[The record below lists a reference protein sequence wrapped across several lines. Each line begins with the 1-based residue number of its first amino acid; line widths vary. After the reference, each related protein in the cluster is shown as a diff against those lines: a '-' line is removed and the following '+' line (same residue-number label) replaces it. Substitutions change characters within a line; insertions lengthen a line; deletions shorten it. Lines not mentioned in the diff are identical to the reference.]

1 MNTPGALVSIDSIRE
16 AAQQIKGIAVRTP
29 LLESPWPELWLKP
42 ETLQPMGAFKIRGA
56 VTAIARLTPE
66 QQSRGI
72 LAHSSG
78 NHAQAVAYAAR
89 RLGIEAHIVIPDN
102 APARKIEATRGY
114 GATVELVPLTERFSR
129 PAELQAQTGKA
140 MIPPFDHPDIIA
152 GQGTVGLEIAE
163 DAPDVDVVLVPVSGG
178 GLISGIST
186 AVAALLPNAKVIG
199 VEPELAGDAAESFR
213 TGVRQAWSPHD
224 TARTMADGLRTFS
237 VGELPWAHIQA
248 YVHDIITVTEDE
260 IAEAT
265 RQLMIDARLLAE
277 PSGAVS
283 AAAFFFHREQLPPG
297 KTVAVVSGG
306 NIDPAVLRA
315 LLAS

>member
-1 MNTPGALVSIDSIRE
+1 MTDLVDLDSIRD
-16 AAQQIKGIAVRTP
+16 AARRIDGIAVRTP
-29 LLESPWPELWLKP
+29 LLESPWPDLWLKP

-56 VTAIARLTPE
+56 VTAISRLTPAE
-66 QQSRGI
+66 RARGI

-89 RLGIEAHIVIPDN
+89 RLGIDAHIVIPDN
-102 APARKIEATRGY
+102 APARKIDATRGY

-129 PAELQAQTGKA
+129 PEQLQRETGKA
-140 MIPPFDHPDIIA
+140 MIPPFDSLDVIS

-163 DAPDVDVVLVPVSGG
+163 DAPDVAVVLVPVSGG
-178 GLISGIST
+178 GLISGT
-186 AVAALLPNAKVIG
+186 AAAVAALLPNAVVIG

-213 TGVRQAWSPHD
+213 TGVRQEWSPHD

-237 VGELPWAHIQA
+237 VGHLAWPHIQA

-260 IAEAT
+260 IAEST
-265 RQLMIDARLLAE
+265 RRLLLDGRLLAE

-283 AAAFFFHREQLPPG
+283 AAGFFFHRDQLPPG

-306 NIDPAVLRA
+306 NIDPAVLRS
-315 LLAS
+315 LLV